1 MNFAIIGCGNIGI
14 LYDYKNPKKLL
25 TYYSVINSNKFYKL
39 VAVCDLNKKK
49 KKLISRHINFFTNLK
64 KMFIS
69 SPGVNVAIVS
79 SSTASHYR
87 VLMQT
92 IKSKVQYI
100 ICEKPFVLD
109 IKKAKKII
117 KLIKK
122 RKKKII
128 INYSRRFSPEVIYLV
143 SKIKN
148 NFFGNVERVSIT
160 TSRGLINNGCH
171 YIDLIR
177 MIFGDDINVLD
188 KDLYKSKYI
197 KNDFCGRINFL
208 VKNKIAVSMQ
218 IKDLKNKFCEDIIFY
233 TKKNIVKIL
242 DYKKIIFINIKNQNK
257 KIIKINRSIQLTN
270 LLKNLNKTYLSSA
283 QNALKNNIILN
294 KIIYEK

>member
-1 MNFAIIGCGNIGI
+1 MNFALIGCGNIGI

-25 TYYSVINSNKFYKL
+25 TYYSTINSNKFYKL
-39 VAVCDLNKKK
+39 IAVCDPSIKK
-49 KKLISRHINFFTNLK
+49 KKLVNKSINFFLNVKELLNC
-64 KMFIS
+64 
-69 SPGVNVAIVS
+69 SPDVNVAVIS
-79 SSTASHYR
+79 SSTSSHYR
-87 VLMQT
+87 VLMQVL
-92 IKSKVQYI
+92 KSEVQYI

-122 RKKKII
+122 NKKKII
-128 INYSRRFSPEVIYLV
+128 INYSRRFSPEIIYLV

-148 NFFGNVERVSIT
+148 NFFGNIERVSIT

-177 MIFGDDINVLD
+177 MIFGDNINVLD

-197 KNDFCGRINFL
+197 KNDFFGRINFL

-218 IKDLKNKFCEDIIFY
+218 IKDLKNQFCEDIIFY
-233 TKKNIVKIL
+233 TKKNIIKIL

-270 LLKNLNKTYLSSA
+270 LLKNLNKTYLSSV
-283 QNALKNNIILN
+283 QNALKNNKILN